1 MIALLVSCYAPGD
14 PLIEGSEGVEGTA
27 DGGDGGG
34 TPLLTYWI
42 AETTNFSQST
52 VNTCTGTSLNNVGQH
67 LQARLI
73 DDDWMGTYRLNGET
87 DRREFA
93 DSTVLAIGQDNIAAD
108 TVALA
113 VYAGH
118 GQVNS
123 VQWGNPDPSAL
134 INRCRLTPSTQ
145 MRLGTAN
152 GDVAR
157 LSIFITSC
165 TLNVPNLTATVGI
178 SRAGQYLGWHNSP
191 AVSDLMAS
199 SFYEQTKFMIEDGPP
214 LTNRLSWLA
223 AGKSKPGLAYN
234 SPVIFSEQGEDADV
248 QWRHFF
254 ARVSAGTGVDEDI
267 PEAPANR
274 HRFTWLDYGEC
285 P

>member
-1 MIALLVSCYAPGD
+1 M
-14 PLIEGSEGVEGTA
+14 EGTA
-27 DGGDGGG
+27 DGGVGG

-52 VNTCTGTSLNNVGQH
+52 ATGCTNTSLNNVGSQFAAS
-67 LQARLI
+67 LNS
-73 DDDWMGTYRLNGET
+73 DGWVGTYRTNGGT
-87 DRREFA
+87 DMREFA
-93 DSTVLAIGQDNIAAD
+93 DSTLLAVGQDHLAAD

-118 GQVNS
+118 GFVNNL
-123 VQWGNPDPSAL
+123 QWGNPGPAGDCNIAPSEH
-134 INRCRLTPSTQ
+134 

-157 LSIFITSC
+157 LAIFITSC
-165 TLNVPNLTATVGI
+165 TLNVPNVRPTVGV

-191 AVSDLMAS
+191 AVNDFVGS
-199 SFYEQTKFMIEDGPP
+199 SFYEQTKYMLDDGPP

-223 AGKSKPGLAYN
+223 AGKHKPGLAYN
-234 SPVIFSEQGEDADV
+234 SPVVFTEQGEDGDV

-254 ARVSAGTGVDEDI
+254 ARLADGSGIDEDI
-267 PEAPANR
+267 PETPENR
-274 HRFTWLDYGEC
+274 YRVTWLDYGDC